1 MTRKLWRHTLANQL
15 LKVTDLN
22 VFYGD
27 AQALWDISFHVEEGE
42 VYSIIGSNGAG
53 KSTIL
58 KSLAGVVRPSSGQ
71 IEYLGSRVDGASAS
85 TIVNLGMSLVPEG
98 RGLFSKL
105 TVLENLEL
113 GAFTKRARPMMEET
127 LQWVTELFPIVKT
140 RKNQQT
146 GKMSGGEQ
154 QMLAIGRALMSRPK
168 LLMLDEP
175 SLGLAPLIVK
185 TVFEII
191 KTLNEQEVT
200 ILLVEQN
207 IHQALKIAHHAL
219 VLKTGRTTMM
229 GKGGELLSDPE
240 IQKAYMGSL
249 R

>member
-1 MTRKLWRHTLANQL
+1 LANPL
-15 LKVTDLN
+15 LDVSNLN
-22 VFYGD
+22 VSYGD
-27 AQALWDISFHVEEGE
+27 AHALWDVSFQVHEGE
-42 VYSIIGSNGAG
+42 VFSIIGSNGAG

-58 KSLAGVVRPSSGQ
+58 RTLSGLMRPSSGRAEFQ
-71 IEYLGSRVDGASAS
+71 GTSIGGKNPASIVDLG
-85 TIVNLGMSLVPEG
+85 ISLVPEG
-98 RGLFSKL
+98 RELFSTM

-113 GAFTKRARPMMEET
+113 GAFSKRSRAQKRES
-127 LQWVTELFPIVKT
+127 LKWVFELFPRIT
-140 RKNQQT
+140 SREQQLA

-191 KTLNEQEVT
+191 ATLKAQGVT

-207 IHQALKIAHHAL
+207 IHQALKVADRACVI
-219 VLKTGRTTMM
+219 KTGRITME
-229 GKGGELLSDPE
+229 GTGAELLADPE
-240 IQKAYMGSL
+240 IRKAYMGAMG
-249 R
+249 

>member
-1 MTRKLWRHTLANQL
+1 VK
-15 LKVTDLN
+15 DLN

-27 AQALWDISFHVEEGE
+27 AQALWDIGFHVQKGE
-42 VYSIIGSNGAG
+42 IFSIIGSNGAG

-58 KSLAGVVRPSSGQ
+58 RTISGLMQ
-71 IEYLGSRVDGASAS
+71 PASGYVKFLGTRVDGEGADVMVDRG
-85 TIVNLGMSLVPEG
+85 ISLVPEG
-98 RGLFSKL
+98 RGLFSGL

-113 GAFTKRARPMMEET
+113 GAFTKRARPQLMET
-127 LQWVTELFPIVKT
+127 LDWVMGLFPILRT
-140 RKNQQT
+140 RKGQIT

-154 QMLAIGRALMSRPK
+154 QMVAIGRALMSMPR

-175 SLGLAPLIVK
+175 SLGLAPLVVK

-191 KTLNEQEVT
+191 ETMNRQNVTL
-200 ILLVEQN
+200 LLVEQN
-207 IHQALKIAHHAL
+207 IHQALKIAHRGL
-219 VLKTGRTTMM
+219 VLKTGRITM
-229 GKGGELLSDPE
+229 KGAGDELLADPE

>member
-1 MTRKLWRHTLANQL
+1 MNPLNESTLLRVNNL
-15 LKVTDLN
+15 D

-27 AQALWDISFHVEEGE
+27 AQALWDISFDVNQEEIF
-42 VYSIIGSNGAG
+42 SIIGANSAG

-58 KSLAGVVRPSSGQ
+58 KTISGLIRPSSGQ
-71 IEYLGSRVDGASAS
+71 EEFLGSRIDGAEPDA
-85 TIVNLGMSLVPEG
+85 IVDLGISLVLEG

-113 GAFTKRARPMMEET
+113 GAFTKRARPFMKESLKWVMEM
-127 LQWVTELFPIVKT
+127 FPILKE
-140 RKNQQT
+140 REDQLA
-146 GKMSGGEQ
+146 GRMSGGEQ
-154 QMLAIGRALMSRPK
+154 QMIAIARALMSRPK

-185 TVFEII
+185 LIFELIQ
-191 KTLNEQEVT
+191 TLNDQKVT

-207 IHQALKIAHHAL
+207 IHQALKIAHRAF
-219 VLKTGRTTMM
+219 VLKTGRVTMT
-229 GKGGELLSDPE
+229 GKGEELLTDPE

-249 R
+249 K

>member
-1 MTRKLWRHTLANQL
+1 LANPL

-27 AQALWDISFHVEEGE
+27 AQALWNIDFHIEEGE
-42 VYSIIGSNGAG
+42 IYSIIGSNGAG

-58 KSLAGVVRPSSGQ
+58 RTLSGLMVPASGR
-71 IEYLGSRVDGASAS
+71 IEFNGSKVDGQD
-85 TIVNLGMSLVPEG
+85 TNVMVDLGVSLVPEG

-113 GAFTKRARPMMEET
+113 GAFTKRARPLMQET
-127 LQWVTELFPIVKT
+127 LNWIYELFPVIKS
-140 RKNQQT
+140 RKNQVA

-154 QMLAIGRALMSRPK
+154 QMVAIGRALMSRPR

-185 TVFEII
+185 TMFEII
-191 KTLNEQEVT
+191 KTLNEQKVT
-200 ILLVEQN
+200 VLLVEQN
-207 IHQALKIAHHAL
+207 IHQALKIAHRAL
-219 VLKTGRTTMM
+219 VIKTGKVTMM
-229 GKGGELLSDPE
+229 GKGNELLADPE

>member
-1 MTRKLWRHTLANQL
+1 MNPLNESIL
-15 LKVTDLN
+15 LRVTNLD

-27 AQALWDISFHVEEGE
+27 AQALWDISFDVNQEEIF
-42 VYSIIGSNGAG
+42 SIIGANSAG

-58 KSLAGVVRPSSGQ
+58 KTISGLIRPSSGQ
-71 IEYLGSRVDGASAS
+71 EEFLGSRIDGAEPDA
-85 TIVNLGMSLVPEG
+85 IVDLGISLVPEG

-113 GAFTKRARPMMEET
+113 GAFTKRARPFMKESLKWVMEM
-127 LQWVTELFPIVKT
+127 FPILKE
-140 RKNQQT
+140 REDQLA
-146 GKMSGGEQ
+146 GRMSGGEQ
-154 QMLAIGRALMSRPK
+154 QMIAIARALMSRPK

-185 TVFEII
+185 LIFELIQ
-191 KTLNEQEVT
+191 TLNNQKVT

-207 IHQALKIAHHAL
+207 IHQALKIAHRAF
-219 VLKTGRTTMM
+219 VLKAGRVTMT
-229 GKGGELLSDPE
+229 GKGEELLTDPE

-249 R
+249 K